1 MMQTDPDKILLVD
14 DDVDFGETLAARL
27 TRRGLHVEVAT
38 SGEQGIEMA
47 RKTMFHVVILDLA
60 MPGMDGIE
68 TLKELLKR
76 CPGIQV
82 MLLTGQA
89 TIQAAVEATRLGAM
103 DVLEKPTDAE
113 TLIEK
118 IHTTRKKHIATTTES
133 GSEDEIDGIL
143 RKHGW

>member
-1 MMQTDPDKILLVD
+1 MQPEPDKILLVD
-14 DDVDFGETLAARL
+14 DDVDFVETLAARL
-27 TRRGLHVEVAT
+27 RRRGLYVEVAT
-38 SGEQGIEMA
+38 GGEESIEMA
-47 RKTMFHVVILDLA
+47 RKTVFHVVILDLA

-68 TLKELLKR
+68 TLKTLLKR

-82 MLLTGQA
+82 ILLTGQA

-113 TLIEK
+113 TLLEK
-118 IHTTRKKHIATTTES
+118 IHAARAKHIAS
-133 GSEDEIDGIL
+133 ASAGGDEDEIEGLL

>member
-1 MMQTDPDKILLVD
+1 MQTEPDKILLVD
-14 DDVDFGETLAARL
+14 DDVDFVETLAARL
-27 TRRGLHVEVAT
+27 KRRGLYVEVAT
-38 SGEQGIEMA
+38 SGEESLETA
-47 RKTMFHVVILDLA
+47 RKTVFHVVILDLA
-60 MPGMDGIE
+60 MPGMDGIA
-68 TLKELLKR
+68 TLKALLKR

-113 TLIEK
+113 TLVER
-118 IHTTRKKHIATTTES
+118 IHAARAKHIATASAS
-133 GSEDEIDGIL
+133 GDEDEIDGLL

>member
-1 MMQTDPDKILLVD
+1 MQTDPDRILLVD

-27 TRRGLHVEVAT
+27 KRRGLFVEVAT
-38 SGEQGIEMA
+38 SGEESIEKA
-47 RKTMFHVVILDLA
+47 RKTVFHVVILDLA

-68 TLKELLKR
+68 TLKVLQKR

-89 TIQAAVEATRLGAM
+89 TIHAAVEATRLGAI

-118 IHTTRKKHIATTTES
+118 IHAARAKHIATSEAT
-133 GSEDEIDGIL
+133 GEDEIEDIL

>member
-1 MMQTDPDKILLVD
+1 MQTEPDKILLVD
-14 DDVDFGETLAARL
+14 DDVDFIETLARRL
-27 TRRGLHVEVAT
+27 IKRGLSVELAT
-38 SGEQGIEMA
+38 SGEQCIEKA
-47 RKTMFHVVILDLA
+47 RQTVFHVVILDLA

-68 TLKELLKR
+68 TLKELQKR

-89 TIQAAVEATRLGAM
+89 TIQAAVEATRLGVV

-113 TLIEK
+113 TLFEK
-118 IHTTRKKHIATTTES
+118 ISAIRAKHIAATES
-133 GSEDEIDGIL
+133 KGEDEIDQLL

>member
-1 MMQTDPDKILLVD
+1 MQTDPDKILLVD

-27 TRRGLHVEVAT
+27 RRRGLYVEVAT
-38 SGEQGIEMA
+38 SGEQCIEVA
-47 RKTMFHVVILDLA
+47 RKTVFHVVILDLA

-68 TLKELLKR
+68 TLKVLLKR

-118 IHTTRKKHIATTTES
+118 IHAARAKHIATSATS
-133 GSEDEIDGIL
+133 GNEDEIEGLL